1 MTRPDSSTVSTGDEN
16 NNSGLPAG
24 HAGVAG
30 AAAPGGMTL
39 GSLLAMPNS
48 TKRARYISSG
58 SGTEGASSPSPS
70 TPPAE
75 LAESLAAAAASSSSA
90 GLPPAGLPP
99 AVTAAVTL
107 GPGQAGP
114 NNPLLSIVQVGA

>member
-1 MTRPDSSTVSTGDEN
+1 
-16 NNSGLPAG
+16 
-24 HAGVAG
+24 
-30 AAAPGGMTL
+30 MTL

-48 TKRARYISSG
+48 AKRARYTSTG
-58 SGTEGASSPSPS
+58 SGTEGAASPSPS
-70 TPPAE
+70 TLPAE

-90 GLPPAGLPP
+90 GLPPTGLPP

-114 NNPLLSIVQVGA
+114 NNPLLSIVQVSQAAPSCGYSVSSETVVL